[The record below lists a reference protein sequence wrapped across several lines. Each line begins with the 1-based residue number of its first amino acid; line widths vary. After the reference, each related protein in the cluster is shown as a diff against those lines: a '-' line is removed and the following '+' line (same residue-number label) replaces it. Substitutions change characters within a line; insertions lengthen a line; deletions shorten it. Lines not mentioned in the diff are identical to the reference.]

1 MNNSL
6 TEGARYCKK
15 VKKFIRNS
23 EADAGGLGGFIAKF
37 FVNIRFG

>member
-1 MNNSL
+1 MDSSS

-15 VKKFIRNS
+15 VKNFIRNG
-23 EADAGGLGGFIAKF
+23 EADVGGFGGFIAKF